1 MENNKENPRFPEI
14 SVGNKLKEAR
24 EKKNLAIEQI
34 QKTTKIHSTVLKA
47 LEEGRANELLT
58 ETYVRSFLK
67 KYAQALGLPV
77 NEIVKEYFPPTS
89 EPRVPD
95 AAFNETLL
103 PKETRIAPRA
113 LYFTAI
119 AALVIVAVLVII
131 FLAGKA
137 ALFVKNIRASHQ
149 QKPSAAFVS
158 KKKTTKAAKTG
169 QTKKNTQKSKQDSK
183 EIIPKATLLNLVIK
197 IKEPV
202 LIKLTKDGF
211 LIFSRPMSKGV
222 VETVTAK
229 ESIELEI
236 SKSQAVELILN
247 GQQVRLPARN
257 NIFTLVITRKGV
269 KIK

>member
-1 MENNKENPRFPEI
+1 MENNKKDPRFPEI
-14 SVGNKLKEAR
+14 SVGDKLKEAR
-24 EKKNLAIEQI
+24 EKKFLTIEQI
-34 QKTTKIHSTVLKA
+34 QKTTKIHSTVLRA
-47 LEEGRANELLT
+47 LEEGRANEILT

-77 NEIVKEYFPPTS
+77 SEVLKEYFPPSS
-89 EPRVPD
+89 EPQVPD
-95 AAFNETLL
+95 KAFNESLL
-103 PKETRIAPRA
+103 PRETRIAPKA
-113 LYFTAI
+113 LYFTGI
-119 AALVIVAVLVII
+119 AALVIVAMLVII

-137 ALFVKNIRASHQ
+137 ALFVKNIRSA

-158 KKKTTKAAKTG
+158 KKKATKAAKPPTS
-169 QTKKNTQKSKQDSK
+169 KKNSPKIKQDSK
-183 EIIPKATLLNLVIK
+183 EIIPKTTPLNLVIK

-202 LIKLTKDGF
+202 LVKLTKDGF

-236 SKSQAVELILN
+236 SKSRALELILN
-247 GQQVRLPARN
+247 GQQIRLPERN

-269 KIK
+269 RIK